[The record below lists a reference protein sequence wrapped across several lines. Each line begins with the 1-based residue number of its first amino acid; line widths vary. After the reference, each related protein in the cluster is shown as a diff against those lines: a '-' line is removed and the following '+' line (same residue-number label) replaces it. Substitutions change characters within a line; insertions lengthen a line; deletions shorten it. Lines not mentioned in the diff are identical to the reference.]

1 MARYIAPDP
10 SERVRAYLL
19 FGRDAEALAA
29 CSGASPTNPTDPGLL
44 TLSSVAAPRLGRQG
58 DAVQSGT
65 KAVAAGPG
73 SDGGLPVGKC
83 RAILNRGIREI
94 PFRA

>member
-73 SDGGLPVGKC
+73 SDGAFLLASAE
-83 RAILNRGIREI
+83 AILNRGIREI